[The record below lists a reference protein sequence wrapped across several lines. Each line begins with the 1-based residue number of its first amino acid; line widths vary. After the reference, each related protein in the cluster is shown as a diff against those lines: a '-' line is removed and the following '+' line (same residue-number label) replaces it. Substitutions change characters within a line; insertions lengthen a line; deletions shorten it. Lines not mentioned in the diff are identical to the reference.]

1 MNNLATIAPIALTP
15 PDLFIT
21 AGLLAAAIALSA
33 SQRLGLTRLWLW
45 AALRSL
51 LQLTA
56 LGYGLAMAMAGDQPG
71 WMVVLLGAIAAVSV
85 AAAYGQMGQPSR
97 RLLPWLAA
105 GLVGGTAIAAV
116 AAVGGMIRPPRED
129 LARYGL
135 ALVAVI
141 LGTAANSAAIA
152 GERLLAGLGSDRVNL
167 ETRLCL
173 GATLDQA
180 IAPVRREAI
189 RAGLMPVING
199 LMSAGVIAV
208 PGFLAGQLLG
218 GVPPLDA
225 VSYQLL
231 ALMATALAAAIA
243 TTTVVTG
250 AIRLQV
256 DHPAQRLR

>member
-1 MNNLATIAPIALTP
+1 MTSPIALTP
-15 PDLFIT
+15 SDLLIT
-21 AGLLAAAIALSA
+21 AALLGAAIALSA
-33 SQRLGLTRLWLW
+33 AQQLGLTRLWLW

-56 LGYGLAMAMAGDQPG
+56 LGYVLVTAMAGDQPG
-71 WMVVLLGAIAAVSV
+71 WIVALVGAIAAVSV

-105 GLVGGTAIAAV
+105 GLVGGTAIAALV
-116 AAVGGMIRPPRED
+116 AVGGVIRPAPAD
-129 LARYGL
+129 LARYGI

-152 GERLLAGLGSDRVNL
+152 GERLLAGLGSDHTNI

-243 TTTVVTG
+243 TTVVVAG
-250 AIRLQV
+250 AIRLQI
-256 DHPAQRLR
+256 DRPAQRLR